1 MLNSSYFLNSS
12 CNQDLIKIIE
22 KDLDAKAAY
31 NALKDCNN
39 KKKDAA
45 RTKLCA
51 AIIKYEL
58 AKNSVMRQVINY

>member
-1 MLNSSYFLNSS
+1 MLLNPIYYFNCLR
-12 CNQDLIKIIE
+12 NQDIIEIIE

-31 NALKDCNN
+31 NALTDVNN

-45 RTKLCA
+45 RAKLCA

-58 AKNSVMRQVINY
+58 TKDSVMR